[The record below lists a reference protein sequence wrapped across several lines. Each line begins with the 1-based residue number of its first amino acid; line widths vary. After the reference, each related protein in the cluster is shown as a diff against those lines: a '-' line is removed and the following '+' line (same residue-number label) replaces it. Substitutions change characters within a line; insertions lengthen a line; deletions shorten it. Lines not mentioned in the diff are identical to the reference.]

1 MSRIFDVLLEQ
12 SGPYH
17 VLGEMGPQR
26 FKLEKYGRLGP
37 NQVCLPNFTNESQLE
52 TLIFSKGAKGSF
64 VNSELSEPGIRAAN
78 KEFQVHKLEFASE
91 TIQKVQSSRE
101 KYWEFMDAEGQQS
114 GVVQLAPAL
123 LEKNNKSIYLLK
135 IKALCSKLDWVELQM
150 ANGDKLSV
158 CGEFEL
164 YTRDVQALSILARIP
179 YRGGLR
185 VSYAQ
190 ILPFKNSILKILS
203 RSQYGQSP
211 LQP

>member
-17 VLGEMGPQR
+17 ALGEMGHQR
-26 FKLEKYGRLGP
+26 FKLEKYGRVGP

-64 VNSELSEPGIRAAN
+64 VNSELSEPGIRAAS
-78 KEFQVHKLEFASE
+78 KEFQPHKLEFVSDN
-91 TIQKVQSSRE
+91 IQKVQSYRE
-101 KYWEFMDAEGQQS
+101 KYWEFDDIEGRS
-114 GVVQLAPAL
+114 SSVIQLSPNL

-135 IKALCSKLDWVELQM
+135 IKAHCGRQDWVELQM

-179 YRGGLR
+179 YRGGFR

-190 ILPFKNSILKILS
+190 ILPSKNSILKILS

-211 LQP
+211 LQS